1 MDTESHEDVD
11 NVFDSSSTLPAIAS
25 VDGIQAHEKLLLF
38 LGLGSDNFWYAF
50 SATAVH
56 NIFQSVISDAFKE
69 SVRDILTHKLPN
81 QTERWE
87 MVGKSG
93 KGYIT
98 HVWSL
103 NGSLDTW
110 SWSMNVPTE
119 SGTEN
124 SLVIYMFPCKL
135 MSITFI
141 LNYLLNDSNVSH
153 FLFSLL
159 MVSRCLKR

>member
-93 KGYIT
+93 KRKLTQI
-98 HVWSL
+98 WSL
-103 NGSLDTW
+103 NGSLDTL
-110 SWSMNVPTE
+110 SWSKNVPIDAGNKNTV
-119 SGTEN
+119 
-124 SLVIYMFPCKL
+124 VIM
-135 MSITFI
+135 
-141 LNYLLNDSNVSH
+141 H
-153 FLFSLL
+153 FL
-159 MVSRCLKR
+159 